1 MVFSLVSTYID
12 LKFTYSKKKLHT
24 SLDYWS
30 RYILNFDFLEI
41 GLGTVFLRY
50 FVDGFPQSF
59 SIYILLTDSISLFNC
74 FYFLGYWAISALQ
87 LFISLVATL
96 KILKLTSCFYSD
108 RFSTW
113 IKSEKENLDFLR
125 MTRAFKVK

>member
-41 GLGTVFLRY
+41 GLGTVFLGY
-50 FVDGFPQSF
+50 FVDGFSQSF